1 MDCLI
6 ALCLQ
11 AYVANAGWPG
21 CMGITASAAGDGAVL
36 MRPLSDMWDMAN
48 HDFPELGGVY
58 PR

>member
-1 MDCLI
+1 M
-6 ALCLQ
+6 
-11 AYVANAGWPG
+11 ANAGWPG
-21 CMGITASAAGDGAVL
+21 CMGIAASAAGDGAVL